1 MHEPV
6 KYWLYPLANYLGTL
20 SVAEDDVFSSFP
32 VSGVSSFTD
41 TGAI

>member
-6 KYWLYPLANYLGTL
+6 KYWLYPLANYLGIL
-20 SVAEDDVFSSFP
+20 SVAEDDVSSFP
-32 VSGVSSFTD
+32 VSGASSFTD